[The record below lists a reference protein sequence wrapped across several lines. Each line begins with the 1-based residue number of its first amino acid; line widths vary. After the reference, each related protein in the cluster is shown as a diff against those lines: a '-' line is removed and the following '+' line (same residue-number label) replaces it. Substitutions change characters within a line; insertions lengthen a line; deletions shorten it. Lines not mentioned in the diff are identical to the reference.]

1 MIDAMH
7 ELSPDT
13 FQRDGY
19 LVARS
24 LADRASVDE
33 MREAV
38 LRALNPLQ
46 APAEFETDVG
56 YRGSPSS
63 RDAAGGNTPRRLL
76 QAYSRGS
83 IFRRWATAPALAATL
98 RGVMREER
106 IEMSQS
112 HHNCVMTKHPGF
124 SSETAWHQD
133 IRYWSFDAPELV
145 SVWLALGPEREE
157 NGALRVIPGS
167 HRLHLD
173 RGRLDR
179 HLFLRPELD
188 ENRALIDTS
197 TMVELEAGDALFFPL
212 PALPRGG
219 QEPIERGQ
227 ALRSIHLPCPR
238 QSADPGY
245 PLRSISAG
253 PRVNPNAPDV
263 QPARA

>member
-19 LVARS
+19 LVVRS

-56 YRGSPSS
+56 YPGSPSS

-83 IFRRWATAPALAATL
+83 TFRRWATAPALAATL

-197 TMVELEAGDALFFPL
+197 TMVELEAGDALFFHCRL
-212 PALPRGG
+212 FHAAGKNRSREVKLSAVFTYHARDNR
-219 QEPIERGQ
+219 PIPGT
-227 ALRSIHLPCPR
+227 RSDR
-238 QSADPGY
+238 Y
-245 PLRSISAG
+245 P
-253 PRVNPNAPDV
+253 PVPV
-263 QPARA
+263 